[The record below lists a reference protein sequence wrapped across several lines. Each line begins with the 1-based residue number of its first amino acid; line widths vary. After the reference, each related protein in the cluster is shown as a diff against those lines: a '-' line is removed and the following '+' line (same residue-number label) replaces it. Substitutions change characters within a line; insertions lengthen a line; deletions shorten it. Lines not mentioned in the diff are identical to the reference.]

1 MRWLFILACFFSQFV
16 FSADYFWR
24 GPLGDGPDPAALC
37 PPSDDQQKPVTFS
50 HIQFF
55 NSTTFSCH
63 YFTYSASPPATRHRH
78 YVVRM
83 GDSCPPST
91 VYNPSN
97 GICESLRDDC
107 PVGDFSIFSSSSS
120 SVVSSGGLNYVTS
133 SMSSSTC
140 YNRCSYSVSSIASSC
155 YFDKGSTTS
164 GFCNYTGSSTGEGC
178 NNKDASLGA
187 VGDVLNPP
195 DTPDVQP
202 SDPNDPGCPSGYS
215 WTGSFCAK
223 DSTPGDGDGG
233 GDGGGTDP
241 GGGDGGGT
249 GPGGGGGTGPG
260 GGDGG
265 GTGPGGDGDGEGG
278 GTGPGG
284 GGGTGPGEGEGEGE
298 GDSSVG
304 GEACNQPLVCDGDA
318 IQCAILRSNKSQACQ
333 FQYDASV
340 KKAISDELAGD
351 AYKLKEEKIDVSNF
365 FTDALNKGRWL
376 PSSCPPPEFF
386 TVMGRSFSIQWEPLC
401 RFASSIAPIIV
412 AMASIFFAIFV
423 SRGLK
428 GS

>member
-1 MRWLFILACFFSQFV
+1 MRYIFLFSFFFSSFSMASDYYWMPSGFKEV
-16 FSADYFWR
+16 FPDAHSACIFLHSRVKDAGGLNLY
-24 GPLGDGPDPAALC
+24 PVGDLDSFLC
-37 PPSDDQQKPVTFS
+37 EFS
-50 HIQFF
+50 TPW
-55 NSTTFSCH
+55 SV
-63 YFTYSASPPATRHRH
+63 TRHRINR
-78 YVVRM
+78 YGKCQSEIDRI
-83 GDSCPPST
+83 
-91 VYNPSN
+91 N
-97 GICESLRDDC
+97 GACLIPLRDDC

-120 SVVSSGGLNYVTS
+120 PVISSGGLNYVVTDMPS
-133 SMSSSTC
+133 SACHS
-140 YNRCSYSVSSIASSC
+140 RCSYSVSSTASSC

-164 GFCNYTGSSTGEGC
+164 GFCNYTGSSTGDGC
-178 NNKDASLGA
+178 NDIDANLGS
-187 VGDVLNPP
+187 VGDSLNPP
-195 DTPDVQP
+195 DTPDVPP
-202 SDPNDPGCPSGYS
+202 SDPHDPGCPSGYS
-215 WTGSFCAK
+215 WTGSFCVK

-241 GGGDGGGT
+241 GGGD
-249 GPGGGGGTGPG
+249 

-304 GEACNQPLVCDGDA
+304 GEACNQPLVCEGDA

-333 FQYDASV
+333 FQYDAPV